1 MKLVY
6 PYTIFNSRRAEQV
19 KTTIA
24 GPCLYSASEFIA
36 NVYILVKITKLSTPI
51 KQVVFN
57 FNAYEIQ
64 LSNSFYNYFPIATIQ
79 CCLMLPIF

>member
-51 KQVVFN
+51 KQVVFPLSTSMLMK
-57 FNAYEIQ
+57 FNYRIV
-64 LSNSFYNYFPIATIQ
+64 SII
-79 CCLMLPIF
+79 IFRLQPFNVV